1 MNFKLKKMFE
11 EIITYIGIAILV
23 VDVSIILVITKLKI
37 L

>member
-1 MNFKLKKMFE
+1 MFE